1 MSGDVKVTVVV
12 PVFNAR
18 TCLDAC
24 LQSVLGQTL
33 APHAYDVVF
42 VDDGSTDGTSQRLD
56 GLAAEHAHIRV
67 LHLSGSG
74 GPGRPRNV
82 GADNAR
88 GEYVY
93 FLDQDDWLA
102 PNALE
107 RLHAMAVRCGSD
119 IVIGKVVGHGGRGV
133 PASMFTR
140 SRDRADILADR
151 LLGFLTPHK
160 LFRTAFLREHGL
172 RFPEGPAWLEDH
184 RMVVRAYFL
193 ARTISVLADDVCC
206 HWVKLPRRAH
216 HSARHFD
223 PVAYYQALRE
233 VLDIVDAHTSPG
245 DDRDRMYASWYHAK
259 MLRLVAGPSL
269 ANLPLRWSRYVH
281 HREIRRLADERFAV
295 GVDRFLPVSMRVR
308 SRLLRAG
315 AYGAITRLAAAE
327 RGLTIVAALDGLD
340 WDGTDLVVRA
350 SARLAY
356 ADGRPV
362 TLRRAGGR
370 LLWIPPC
377 RLRTMLPDDAYDVTD
392 VIADSRLDVYVQNR
406 GDRGAYPLPTRSH
419 LVPDG
424 DGAVERI
431 RLRATARLD
440 ARTAKLGRPLDAG
453 VWDCFV
459 RAETCGWGPQ
469 RRLARPTTWP
479 DRPPAEKRILADDES
494 GPVWTV
500 EPYWT
505 ALGNLSLR
513 TSRKPARRGVA
524 SREWG
529 AQSPA

>member
-18 TCLDAC
+18 TCLDPC
-24 LQSVLGQTL
+24 LQSLLGQTL
-33 APHAYDVVF
+33 PTHEYEVLF

-56 GLAAEHAHIRV
+56 ALATEHAHLRV
-67 LHLSGSG
+67 LHLDRSG

-102 PNALE
+102 PSALE
-107 RLHAMAVRCGSD
+107 RLHAMAARRGSD
-119 IVIGKVVGHGGRGV
+119 IVLGKVVGHGGRGV
-133 PASMFTR
+133 PASVFAR
-140 SRDRADILADR
+140 SRDRADILTDR

-193 ARTISVLADDVCC
+193 AETISVLADEVCC
-206 HWVKLPRRAH
+206 HWVKLPRRAD
-216 HSARHFD
+216 HSARRFD

-233 VLDIVDAHTSPG
+233 VLDIVDAHTPPG
-245 DDRDRMYASWYHAK
+245 EERDHMYASWYHAK
-259 MLRLVAGPSL
+259 MLRLVTGRTL

-281 HREIRRLADERFAV
+281 CREIRRLAAERFPPS
-295 GVDRFLPVSMRVR
+295 VDRFLPVSVRVR
-308 SRLLRAG
+308 SWLLRAG
-315 AYGAITRLAAAE
+315 AFGALTRLAAAE
-327 RGLTIVAALDGLD
+327 HGLTIVATLDGLD
-340 WDGTDLVVRA
+340 WDGADLVVRA
-350 SARLAY
+350 GARLVY

-377 RLRTMLPDDAYDVTD
+377 RQRTLLPDEAYDVAD

-406 GDRGAYPLPTRSH
+406 LDRGAYRLPTRSH
-419 LVPDG
+419 LVPDADG
-424 DGAVERI
+424 DVERI

-440 ARTAKLGRPLDAG
+440 PRTAKLGRPLDPG
-453 VWDCFV
+453 VWDCFL
-459 RAETCGWGPQ
+459 RAEACGWGPQ
-469 RRLARPTTWP
+469 RRLARPRSWG
-479 DRPPAEKRILADDES
+479 DRPPASKRTLTADS
-494 GPVWTV
+494 GVEQIV

-513 TSRKPARRGVA
+513 TRSQPAGRGVA
-524 SREWG
+524 STGWRT
-529 AQSPA
+529 QSPA